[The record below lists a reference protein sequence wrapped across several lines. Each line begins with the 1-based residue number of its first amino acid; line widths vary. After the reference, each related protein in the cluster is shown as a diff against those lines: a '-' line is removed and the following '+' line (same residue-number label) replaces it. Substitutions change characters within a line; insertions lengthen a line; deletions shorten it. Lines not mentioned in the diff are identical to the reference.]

1 MSKLTVKGGRE
12 NRRGNRSDTQLLKLV
27 REQPASQMGKEAAS
41 QLFGRYREH
50 VFRWCLSRVRD
61 PDLALDL
68 SQDVLLNAYRK
79 LDTFDG
85 RARFSTWIFA
95 IARNRC
101 LNALRRPPLLDEGD
115 ELDGLLDPRVG
126 HDLELEQREDEKR
139 ILDLIRKY
147 LPPLDQKVLWLRCFE
162 KVPVDVITRM
172 LEITEASGA
181 RGVLQRARRR
191 LKAAMNK
198 EASAE

>member
-1 MSKLTVKGGRE
+1 MRNNCEADRT
-12 NRRGNRSDTQLLKLV
+12 DTQLIRLV
-27 REQPASQMGKEAAS
+27 REQPASRVGKEAAS
-41 QLFGRYREH
+41 RLLGQYREH

-85 RARFSTWIFA
+85 RARFSSWIFA

-101 LNALRRPPLLDEGD
+101 LNALRRPPLLGEED
-115 ELDGLLDPRVG
+115 ELDRMPDPRVG
-126 HDLELEQREDEKR
+126 QDLELEQREDEER
-139 ILDLIRKY
+139 ILRLIREE
-147 LPPLDQKVLWLRCFE
+147 LPLLDQKVLWLRCFE
-162 KVPVDVITRM
+162 KVPVDAITKM
-172 LEITEASGA
+172 LHITDASGA

-191 LKAAMNK
+191 LKAAMAK
-198 EASAE
+198 QADTERGERDE